1 MKSFIRRWVFPNS
14 SREYLRR
21 YNQAFAAE
29 TEPGMRVLDAGA
41 GEQPYRPFFDHC
53 TYESADFEMVDKPYA
68 RSTYVC
74 DLADIPTEDN
84 LFDRIVFN
92 QVLEH
97 IPEPDK
103 VLAELYRVTRPGGR
117 IICTC
122 PFYYEEHEKPY
133 DFYRYTQFA
142 HRHIFARAGFEIDRL
157 EWLEGYFGTL
167 GYQFQTMA
175 HRLPASPSRYLKK
188 PWWPVLFWPLL
199 LLVKGSAALLAA
211 LFYRLDL
218 ACKITDR
225 GHPKNYVILARKPA

>member
-1 MKSFIRRWVFPNS
+1 MKAFIDKYILPNS

-21 YNQAFAAE
+21 YNRAFGQTAE
-29 TEPGMRVLDAGA
+29 NGMVVLDAGA
-41 GEQPYRPFFDHC
+41 GEQPYAKYFDHC

-68 RSTYVC
+68 KSTYVC
-74 DLADIPTEDN
+74 DLAQIPTADGR
-84 LFDRIVFN
+84 FDRILFN

-97 IPEPDK
+97 IPEPSD
-103 VLAELYRVTRPGGR
+103 VLSELFRVLKPGGL

-142 HRHIFARAGFEIDRL
+142 HRHLFAKAGFEIDRL

-167 GYQFQTMA
+167 AYQFQSMA
-175 HRLPASPSRYLKK
+175 LSLPLAPRRYLKQT
-188 PWWPVLFWPLL
+188 WWPILFWPVIAGL
-199 LLVKGSAALLAA
+199 KSSAVLLAA
-211 LFYRLDL
+211 LLYRLDI

-225 GHPKNYVILARKPA
+225 GHPKNYIILAHKP